1 MNSRL
6 VITLLCA
13 GAVAF
18 ACGPRSNSE
27 APVALASAVPV
38 RTTTPSPT
46 PPTSTTRAST
56 TPRVTRKSTARPEV
70 KIVSQFD
77 VQTKGRD
84 AQFALTIRNV
94 GNKHAELDFANGQ
107 RYDFVVIDSAGRA
120 VWQWSNGRMF
130 TQSVQ
135 NKQLGS
141 GETMRVSET
150 WKKPA
155 VAPGKYTVVATL
167 RSSNYP
173 AEQRADFVLP

>member
-18 ACGPRSNSE
+18 ACGPRSRSE

-38 RTTTPSPT
+38 RTTPQ
-46 PPTSTTRAST
+46 AA
-56 TPRVTRKSTARPEV
+56 PRITRKSTARAEV

-84 AQFALTIRNV
+84 AQFALTIKNV
-94 GNKHAELDFANGQ
+94 GNRHAEVDFANGQ
-107 RYDFVVIDSAGRA
+107 RYDFVVIDSAGRE
-120 VWQWSNGRMF
+120 VWHWSDGRMF

-150 WKKPA
+150 WKKPP

-167 RSSNYP
+167 KSSNYP
-173 AEQRADFVLP
+173 TEQRADFVLP

>member
-6 VITLLCA
+6 IITLLCA

-18 ACGPRSNSE
+18 ACGPRSHSE

-38 RTTTPSPT
+38 RDTPT
-46 PPTSTTRAST
+46 PTT
-56 TPRVTRKSTARPEV
+56 TPRVTRNSKARPEV
-70 KIVSQFD
+70 KIVAQFD
-77 VQTKGRD
+77 VKTKGRD
-84 AQFALTIRNV
+84 AQFALTIKNA

-107 RYDFVVIDSAGRA
+107 RYDFVVIDSVGRA
-120 VWQWSNGRMF
+120 VWQWSSGRMF

-141 GETMRVSET
+141 GESMRVSET

-167 RSSNYP
+167 KSSNYP

>member
-6 VITLLCA
+6 IITLLCA

-18 ACGPRSNSE
+18 ACGPRSHAE

-38 RTTTPSPT
+38 RTTPQTAQ
-46 PPTSTTRAST
+46 STRI
-56 TPRVTRKSTARPEV
+56 TRKSAAHAEV

-84 AQFALTIRNV
+84 AQFALTIKNV

-107 RYDFVVIDSAGRA
+107 RYDFVVIDSVGRE
-120 VWQWSNGRMF
+120 VWHWSSGRMF
-130 TQSVQ
+130 TQIVQ

-141 GETMRVSET
+141 GESMRVSET
-150 WKKPA
+150 WKKPP

-167 RSSNYP
+167 KSSNYP

>member
-6 VITLLCA
+6 IITLLCA

-18 ACGPRSNSE
+18 ACGPRSHPE

-38 RTTTPSPT
+38 RTTPQ
-46 PPTSTTRAST
+46 
-56 TPRVTRKSTARPEV
+56 TPRITRKSTTHAEV

-84 AQFALTIRNV
+84 AQFALTIKNV

-107 RYDFVVIDSAGRA
+107 RYDFVVIDSAGRE
-120 VWQWSNGRMF
+120 VWQWSSGRMF
-130 TQSVQ
+130 TQIVQ

-141 GETMRVSET
+141 GESMRVSET
-150 WKKPA
+150 WKKPLA
-155 VAPGKYTVVATL
+155 APGKYTVVATL
-167 RSSNYP
+167 KSSNYP

>member
-18 ACGPRSNSE
+18 ACGPRSRSE

-38 RTTTPSPT
+38 RTTPQ
-46 PPTSTTRAST
+46 A
-56 TPRVTRKSTARPEV
+56 TPRITRKSTARPEV

-84 AQFALTIRNV
+84 AQFALTIKNV
-94 GNKHAELDFANGQ
+94 GNKHAEVDFANGQ
-107 RYDFVVIDSAGRA
+107 RYDFVVIDSAGRE
-120 VWQWSNGRMF
+120 VWHWSNGRMF

-150 WKKPA
+150 WKTPP

-167 RSSNYP
+167 KSSNYP
-173 AEQRADFVLP
+173 TAQRADFVLP

>member
-18 ACGPRSNSE
+18 ACGPRSNAE

-38 RTTTPSPT
+38 RST
-46 PPTSTTRAST
+46 PPAA
-56 TPRVTRKSTARPEV
+56 PRITRKSTARPEV

-77 VQTKGRD
+77 IQTKGRD
-84 AQFALTIRNV
+84 AQFALTIKNV
-94 GNKHAELDFANGQ
+94 GNKHAEVDFANGQ
-107 RYDFVVIDSAGRA
+107 RYDFVVIDSAGRE
-120 VWQWSNGRMF
+120 VWHWSNGRMF

-150 WKKPA
+150 WKKPP
-155 VAPGKYTVVATL
+155 VAPGRYTVVATL
-167 RSSNYP
+167 KSSNYP
-173 AEQRADFVLP
+173 TEQRADFVLP

>member
-18 ACGPRSNSE
+18 ACGPRSRAE

-38 RTTTPSPT
+38 RTTPQ
-46 PPTSTTRAST
+46 ASA
-56 TPRVTRKSTARPEV
+56 TPRVTRKSTAHAEV

-84 AQFALTIRNV
+84 AQFALTIKNV
-94 GNKHAELDFANGQ
+94 GTKHAEVDFASGQ
-107 RYDFVVIDSAGRA
+107 RYDFVVIDSAGRE
-120 VWQWSNGRMF
+120 VWHWSNGRMF

-141 GETMRVSET
+141 GEAMRVSET
-150 WKKPA
+150 WKKPP

-167 RSSNYP
+167 KSSNYP

>member
-18 ACGPRSNSE
+18 ACGPRSRSE

-38 RTTTPSPT
+38 RITPQSPRI
-46 PPTSTTRAST
+46 TRSSA
-56 TPRVTRKSTARPEV
+56 ARPEV

-84 AQFALTIRNV
+84 AQFALTVKNV

-107 RYDFVVIDSAGRA
+107 RYDFVVIDSAGRE
-120 VWQWSNGRMF
+120 VWHWSTGRMF

-150 WKKPA
+150 WKKPS

-167 RSSNYP
+167 KSSNYP
-173 AEQRADFVLP
+173 TAQRAEFVLP